1 MRNPLACTTP
11 HRTRAASRPRALNG
25 PRTWQPLR
33 TLALALLLSPVLPAP
48 AFAADTPATPASRAD
63 AEWILSRLARP
74 APMRTG
80 FVEVRGSA
88 LLKAPLRLTGEY
100 RRPDGDTL
108 VREVRAPYAE
118 TTTIRAG
125 DVRIERNGR
134 GARTFS
140 LSRPPELAA
149 LQASFG
155 ALLAGDR
162 ALLEKHYTIDTRG
175 SRSAW
180 TMALAPRDA
189 AVSAKLRGI
198 TLHGRGAELRCI
210 ETRPTQGDVQRTL
223 LAGAARAAE
232 TVSDAAALAA
242 LCTGSEARA
251 Q

>member
-1 MRNPLACTTP
+1 M
-11 HRTRAASRPRALNG
+11 
-25 PRTWQPLR
+25 
-33 TLALALLLSPVLPAP
+33 LPAP

-140 LSRPPELAA
+140 LSRAPELAG

-155 ALLAGDR
+155 ALLSGDR
-162 ALLEKHYTIDTRG
+162 TALSGHYAITSTGTRNHWKLTLTPKG
-175 SRSAW
+175 EE
-180 TMALAPRDA
+180 LAQQVRDI
-189 AVSAKLRGI
+189 VLY
-198 TLHGRGAELRCI
+198 GRGAELRCI
-210 ETRPTQGDVQRTL
+210 ETRTPADAQPQRTL
-223 LAGAARAAE
+223 LASAARAAGQAD
-232 TVSDAAALAA
+232 DAAAFAG
-242 LCTGSEARA
+242 LCHGDDSR
-251 Q
+251 